1 MHPAFLYVPGER
13 LSLPELT
20 AARLDGHLV
29 DLGEGFI
36 PADLVEGPDTRAA
49 SIRSLIPPQAAASGP
64 TAAWVH
70 GAGDAPPALHHV
82 RRIVDRRIRPVLDR
96 RVTLHD
102 VFVPD
107 TEVVH
112 LGGVAV
118 LTPLRTMIDLALGVH
133 RDESLLRWMIL
144 LAEVTPALA
153 GQAVGALDELARVP
167 GKRAGR
173 AALSRIA
180 VRRR

>member
-13 LSLPELT
+13 LSLSELT

-29 DLGEGFI
+29 GIGEAFI
-36 PADLVEGPDTRAA
+36 PADLVEGADTRAA
-49 SIRSLIPPQAAASGP
+49 SLRSLIPAQTAASGP
-64 TAAWVH
+64 TAAWIH
-70 GAGDAPPALHHV
+70 GAGDSPPALHHV
-82 RRIVDRRIRPVLDR
+82 RRIVDRRIRPALDR

-107 TEVVH
+107 TEVVR

-118 LTPLRTMIDLALGVH
+118 LTPLRTMVDLALGVH
-133 RDESLLRWMIL
+133 RDESLLRWMNL
-144 LAEVTPALA
+144 LAEVAPTLA
-153 GQAVGALDELARVP
+153 SRAVAALDDLARVP